1 MIIEQRTYTLRPGS
15 VLDYL
20 DLYEREGLEVQRGH
34 LERLVGYYHSEI
46 GELNQIIHMWA
57 YEDLEDRRRRRTALF
72 KDPRWNEAVRKLLP
86 YIERMENRILLP
98 APFSPQPSGGS
109 STDGPG

>member
-1 MIIEQRTYTLRPGS
+1 MLIEQRTYTLRPGS

-20 DLYEREGLEVQRGH
+20 DLYEREGLEVQSGH
-34 LERLVGYYHSEI
+34 LERLVGYYYSEI

-72 KDPRWNEAVRKLLP
+72 KDPRWNEVVRKLIT

-98 APFSPQPSGGS
+98 ASFSPQPSGFG
-109 STDGPG
+109 TVTR